1 MHFMLKLAIA
11 GCFLLPCSIALA
23 DLVDSNGVTYKVSQN
38 KHGIMLK
45 SPALTLYLGKTC
57 DADSSKYGKG
67 KWGWANGGVL
77 VTLKQKTIGFPRQ
90 ESPFADNRCAK

>member
-1 MHFMLKLAIA
+1 MRFMIKLAVA
-11 GCFLLPCSIALA
+11 SCFLLPYSIALA
-23 DLVDSNGVTYKVSQN
+23 DLVDGNGVVYKVSQN
-38 KHGIMLK
+38 KHGVVLK

-67 KWGWANGGVL
+67 KWSWANGGVS

-90 ESPFADNRCAK
+90 DSPFADNRCAK